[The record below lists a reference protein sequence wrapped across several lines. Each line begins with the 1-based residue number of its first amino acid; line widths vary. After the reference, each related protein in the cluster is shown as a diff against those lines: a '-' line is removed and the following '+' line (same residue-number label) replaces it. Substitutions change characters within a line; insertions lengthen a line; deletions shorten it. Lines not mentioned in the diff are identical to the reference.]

1 MSSFIRKS
9 GLMHY
14 PETLA
19 AVQEAKDLNLQGFL
33 SEVLIVQSDLKTS
46 TIGLNQAID
55 CMTTGFKINQAEDN
69 AANYSINTKLTSGTY
84 SISTAEELAKLAT
97 MTNNYK
103 ICSNCEFVLADDIDL
118 SAYSTGEGWTPIG
131 TSNQFTATFDGNG
144 YVISNLYINTP
155 SINCVGLFRWCNFAE
170 IKNVGLENVDVTGD
184 YEVGGLM
191 GRGCNVT
198 ISNS

>member
-1 MSSFIRKS
+1 
-9 GLMHY
+9 
-14 PETLA
+14 
-19 AVQEAKDLNLQGFL
+19 
-33 SEVLIVQSDLKTS
+33 
-46 TIGLNQAID
+46 
-55 CMTTGFKINQAEDN
+55 MTTGFKINQAEDN

-118 SAYSTGEGWTPIG
+118 SAYSTGESWTPIG

-144 YVISNLYINTP
+144 YVIPNLYINTP

>member
-55 CMTTGFKINQAEDN
+55 RMTTGFKINQAED
-69 AANYSINTKLTSGTY
+69 TY